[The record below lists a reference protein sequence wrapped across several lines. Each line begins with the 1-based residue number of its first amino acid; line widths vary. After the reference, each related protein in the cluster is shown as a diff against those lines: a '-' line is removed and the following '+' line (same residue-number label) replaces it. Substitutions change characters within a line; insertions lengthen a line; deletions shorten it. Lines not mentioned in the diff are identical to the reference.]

1 MEINK
6 KTIGLIIL
14 ALIIIGIGV
23 YFGYTKY
30 KAEPTTEPQVQQ
42 IEEPEDI
49 EDNTGNYRNRSLP
62 S

>member
-6 KTIGLIIL
+6 KTIIIGGIIL
-14 ALIIIGIGV
+14 TIIVIAV
-23 YFGYTKY
+23 YFGYTKF
-30 KAEPTTEPQVQQ
+30 KSEPTTEPQVQQ